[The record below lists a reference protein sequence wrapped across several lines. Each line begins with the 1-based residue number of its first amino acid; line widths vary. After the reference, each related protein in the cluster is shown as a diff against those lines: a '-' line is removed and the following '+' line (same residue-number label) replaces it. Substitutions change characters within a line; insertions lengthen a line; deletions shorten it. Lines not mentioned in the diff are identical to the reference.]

1 MTYVKLINNKKN
13 KLYKKKIHVKLTN
26 NNLKK
31 TIKELIKYTP
41 KWALKKT

>member
-13 KLYKKKIHVKLTN
+13 KLDKKKIHVKLTN

-31 TIKELIKYTP
+31 NNKRAYKVHSKIST
-41 KWALKKT
+41 